1 MKVIHRGESPTEEG
15 STFTGHVTLERAHKL
30 QREGG
35 MSVSVV
41 HFDDGALTHWHV
53 HPGEQILVVL
63 DGNGRV
69 GTESES
75 FEIQPGDIVYT
86 APGERH
92 WHGAAPG
99 KSMTHASITTVG
111 SPTWFEAPE

>member
-1 MKVIHRGESPTEEG
+1 MKIIRRGQSPTDVG
-15 STFTGHVTLERAHKL
+15 TTFTGHVELERAH
-30 QREGG
+30 RMERDGG
-35 MSVSVV
+35 MSVSIV

-63 DGNGRV
+63 EGKGRV
-69 GTESES
+69 GTEAES
-75 FEIQPGDIVYT
+75 HDVEPGDIVYA

-99 KSMTHASITTVG
+99 ESMTHVSITTVG
-111 SPTWFEAPE
+111 SPTWYEAPE

>member
-1 MKVIHRGESPTEEG
+1 MQIVHKGQTTPQQGT
-15 STFTGHVTLERAHKL
+15 TFTGPVTLERAVSM

-35 MSVSVV
+35 MSVSIV
-41 HFDDGALTHWHV
+41 HFDEGARTHWHE
-53 HPGEQILVVL
+53 HPGEQILIVL
-63 DGNGRV
+63 EGKGRV

-75 FEIQPGDIVYT
+75 FEIGPGDVVYA

-92 WHGAAPG
+92 WHGASPG
-99 KSMTHASITTVG
+99 YSMTHASITTVG

>member
-1 MKVIHRGESPTEEG
+1 MKIVRKGQAAAEEG
-15 STFTGHVTLERAHKL
+15 TTFTGPVTLERAISM

-35 MSVSVV
+35 MSVSIV
-41 HFDDGALTHWHV
+41 HFDDGALTHWHE
-53 HPGEQILVVL
+53 HPGEQILIVVE
-63 DGNGRV
+63 GKGKV

-75 FEIQPGDIVYT
+75 CDIEPGDVVYA

-99 KSMTHASITTVG
+99 NSMTHVSVTTGG
-111 SPTWFEAPE
+111 SPSWFDAPE